1 MGTLTLIFHVTTTQ
15 HSSYIVM
22 KLLVILAISSLAY
35 AKHLNPA
42 IRFADSKIIGGS
54 EAPKHE
60 FPWQISLRNLGSHIC
75 GGSIINENQVIT
87 AAHCVEGGLPI
98 LDSIVAGAHDRFLES
113 GHQKRNIK
121 SMEHHE
127 DHNNP
132 QFDNDVALITVTE
145 PFDFSD
151 PHVQPIEMLMN
162 NTDIPAETIC
172 NSTGWGLTNGGGLFL
187 PNHLQ
192 WIQIPIHSH
201 DECEEIFPGYI
212 TDGMVCAGGPGAA
225 TCNGDSGGPLVCPD
239 ANGERKLVGLVSF
252 GYTGCTDAGVYTKVS
267 HYEDWIQERVIA

>member
-1 MGTLTLIFHVTTTQ
+1 MGESPAMMKVITIALLCSFA
-15 HSSYIVM
+15 SCKAYPKEGYYFAEGRIV
-22 KLLVILAISSLAY
+22 
-35 AKHLNPA
+35 
-42 IRFADSKIIGGS
+42 GGE
-54 EAPKHE
+54 EAPPHE

-121 SMEHHE
+121 TMEHHE

-172 NSTGWGLTNGGGLFL
+172 NSTGWGLTLGWGVIL
-187 PNHLQ
+187 PNPLQ

-201 DECEEIFPGYI
+201 QECE
-212 TDGMVCAGGPGAA
+212 
-225 TCNGDSGGPLVCPD
+225 
-239 ANGERKLVGLVSF
+239 
-252 GYTGCTDAGVYTKVS
+252 
-267 HYEDWIQERVIA
+267 